1 MLRNGTILSTAFDD
15 YTIIEQIG
23 QGGSGTVFLAESTD
37 GDKFA
42 IKAINK
48 NNSNRNKIK
57 RFKNEINFCLKN
69 DHKNIIK
76 IIDFGLYENDKLNC
90 LFYVMP
96 FYDSNLR
103 KEIEKGIELNSI
115 INIFLQL
122 LSGLDFAHKKRIWHR
137 DIKPENI
144 LYDTSNNTVI
154 IADFGIAH
162 FCEEDIITA
171 VETKV
176 ADRLANFTYASPEQR
191 TKGIP
196 VDGRADIYALG
207 LILNEMFTKSV
218 VGGSSYKKIADI
230 TEEYSFLDE
239 LVDKIICQNF
249 ADRLFP
255 INSIEIELFALL
267 KAKDD
272 NKKLKEILD
281 RQIIENESDD
291 PLFNPINVKD
301 ITYTNSR
308 LNFQLDKKTNKV
320 WDNILK
326 NESFS
331 HYSSTPFPKS
341 SFNSE
346 TDPKTDCTIFY
357 VHFSQHNEHYI
368 DDVIKHFKEW
378 LPIVSN
384 IYIRREKQ
392 RIQDEFNAE
401 IAKKEQ
407 EAKNKQKEIEINKKL
422 KAISLN

>member
-15 YTIIEQIG
+15 YTIKEQIG
-23 QGGSGTVFLAESTD
+23 QGGSGIVFLAESTD
-37 GDKFA
+37 GEKFA
-42 IKAINK
+42 IKTINK

-69 DHKNIIK
+69 EHKNIIK
-76 IIDFGLYENDKLNC
+76 IIDFGCYKTESLDC
-90 LFYVMP
+90 IFYVMP
-96 FYDSNLR
+96 FYNSNLR
-103 KEIEKGIELNSI
+103 KEIDKGVESNSI
-115 INIFLQL
+115 IDIFMQL
-122 LSGLDFAHKKRIWHR
+122 LSGLEFAHKKGIWHR

-144 LYDTSNNTVI
+144 LYDNTNNVAI

-162 FCEEDIITA
+162 FCEEAIITE
-171 VETKV
+171 VETRPV
-176 ADRLANFTYASPEQR
+176 DRLANFTYASPEQR
-191 TKGIP
+191 TKGIA
-196 VDGRADIYALG
+196 VDGRADVYALG
-207 LILNEMFTKSV
+207 IILNEMFTKSV
-218 VGGSSYKKIADI
+218 IGGSSYKKISDI

-239 LVDKIICQNF
+239 LVDKIICQNS

-255 INSIEIELFALL
+255 ISNIEVELSALL

-281 RQIIENESDD
+281 RQIIEIESDD
-291 PLFNPINVKD
+291 PLFNPINVKN
-301 ITYTNSR
+301 ITYTNNR
-308 LNFQLDKKTNKV
+308 LNFHLDKKTNKV
-320 WDNILK
+320 WDSILK

-346 TDPKTDCTIFY
+346 IDSKTDCTVFY

-368 DDVIKHFKEW
+368 DDVVKYFKEW

-392 RIQDEFNAE
+392 KRQDEFNAE
-401 IAKKEQ
+401 VAKKEQ
-407 EAKNKQKEIEINKKL
+407 ELKNRQKEMEINKKL
-422 KAISLN
+422 KAINPN